1 MNKASGHTD
10 KKIFDSLGF
19 QWNRVAVPKNSPIHD
34 VSRVCF
40 RLQKMLAQYVWD
52 ASVLEGN
59 PFTYPQVQTILD
71 GVTVGGHKISDQDQ
85 VRNLASSTK
94 ELLRLVKAGEFKLDK
109 KTFLSI
115 HAIVASEEAFEWG
128 NFRGE
133 GKEKKYT
140 PHVGLGSADDY
151 LPPAT
156 LDGAPELNKIFKDG
170 LVSLDS
176 ISNPLEKGMVFFL
189 FGALQ
194 QFFFDGNKR
203 TSRMMMNGVLM
214 SNGID
219 AISIP
224 ASRAQEF
231 NEKMVDFYVN
241 RDASAMMAFMVDCHP
256 DAKLMQVSTSAT
268 QLKDQL
274 NQSDVTERMTTLRGQ
289 HMSTS
294 DGFENKLKP

>member
-1 MNKASGHTD
+1 MLMNKTSDYTD
-10 KKIFDSLGF
+10 KDLFDSLGF
-19 QWNRVAVPKNSPIHD
+19 QWDRVAVPENAPIHD
-34 VSRVCF
+34 VSRACF

-52 ASVLEGN
+52 ASVIEGN

-71 GVTVGGHKISDQDQ
+71 GVTVGGHKISDQEQ

-94 ELLRLVKAGEFKLDK
+94 ELLRLVKAGEFNLDK
-109 KTFLSI
+109 KTFTAI
-115 HAIVASEEAFEWG
+115 HAIVAREEAFEWG

-133 GKEKKYT
+133 GKEKNYT
-140 PHVGLGSADDY
+140 PHVGLGTADDY
-151 LPPAT
+151 LPLET
-156 LDGAPELNKIFKDG
+156 LDGAPELNKIFKNG
-170 LVSLDS
+170 LECLNS
-176 ISNPLEKGMVFFL
+176 ISNPLERGLAFFL

-241 RDASAMMAFMVDCHP
+241 REASAMMEFLVNCHP
-256 DAKLMQVSTSAT
+256 DASLMQVDTVVSKKKTI
-268 QLKDQL
+268 
-274 NQSDVTERMTTLRGQ
+274 
-289 HMSTS
+289 
-294 DGFENKLKP
+294 